1 MKSKINYKTILKY
14 VIIIVILIAL
24 SAYLHLRIVV
34 FPDGFDMPMNY
45 RISYFGKDYYE
56 LYSIQT
62 DKEKKIGEEIVDRAR
77 ACMEYTGSEEDAPE
91 TDALSIYYYWD
102 NYKKPSRTEV
112 DISLRKAV
120 IHRNKGSVWINYSL
134 YRFDENNESISGAH
148 NILARCTIEKD
159 DSGEWVVTSV
169 HRPP

>member
-1 MKSKINYKTILKY
+1 MKSKTNYKTILKY

-34 FPDGFDMPMNY
+34 FPDGFDMPINY
-45 RISYFGKDYYE
+45 EISYFGEDYYE

-62 DKEKKIGEEIVDRAR
+62 FKEKKIGEEIVDRAR

-91 TDALSIYYYWD
+91 TDALSIYYYWG
-102 NYKKPSRTEV
+102 NYKKPVRAEV

-120 IHRNKGSVWINYSL
+120 IKGNKGSVWIYYSL
-134 YRFDENNESISGAH
+134 YRFDENNESTYGTYS
-148 NILARCTIEKD
+148 ILARCTIEKD

-169 HRPP
+169 REPP